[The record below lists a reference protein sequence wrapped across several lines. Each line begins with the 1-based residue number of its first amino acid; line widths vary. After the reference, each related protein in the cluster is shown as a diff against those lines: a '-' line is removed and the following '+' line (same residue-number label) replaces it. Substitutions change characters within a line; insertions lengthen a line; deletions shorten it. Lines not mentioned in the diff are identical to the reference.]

1 MRIRKTRKG
10 AALLLLGNSLIL
22 SLLLAGGF
30 RAFLSAY
37 DIKANQPV
45 LLPCCCLFALLSAA
59 LWSVRGGGWA
69 ALSGIALMG
78 IAAWRSW
85 DRLGLAVLLIRR
97 RIWTGSSG
105 PGIRMSA
112 LEFEA
117 AQQALLPAL
126 LLLAAALALWL
137 GWVVVWAR
145 GWYLAA
151 AIVTLPLLP
160 AILARFC

>member
-69 ALSGIALMG
+69 AVAGVAPLG
-78 IAAWRSW
+78 IAAWRAW
-85 DRLGLAVLLIRR
+85 GRVGVGGPLVPRR
-97 RIWTGSSG
+97 G
-105 PGIRMSA
+105 
-112 LEFEA
+112 
-117 AQQALLPAL
+117 
-126 LLLAAALALWL
+126 
-137 GWVVVWAR
+137 WAR
-145 GWYLAA
+145 SS
-151 AIVTLPLLP
+151 
-160 AILARFC
+160 